1 MTSMSRWA
9 SLAIIANIAIGCGSS
24 APAQTARPP
33 DGSAT
38 APRSDA
44 AVEPRPALADDLP
57 RLALRARQLY
67 LDWHAAFADA
77 NTDCAT
83 ATTSMNTLADKN
95 ADVIVANQ
103 QVMRDGHERRKAL
116 RAEVGK
122 YETEMEPVAK
132 AIIESPIMARCA
144 SDPAFAKA
152 VDRLGGEG

>member
-1 MTSMSRWA
+1 MSPMSWWA
-9 SLAIIANIAIGCGSS
+9 SLAIVAIGCGSS
-24 APAQTARPP
+24 APVPTARPP
-33 DGSAT
+33 EGSAT
-38 APRSDA
+38 AIRTDA
-44 AVEPRPALADDLP
+44 NVEERPALADDLP

-67 LDWHAAFADA
+67 LDWQAAFADG

-83 ATTSMNTLADKN
+83 ATASMNALADKN
-95 ADVIVANQ
+95 ADVITANQ

-122 YETEMEPVAK
+122 YEAEMEPVAK

-144 SDPAFAKA
+144 SEPAFAKA